1 MDIAI
6 MYSGGKDSTLAIEY
20 ALSKGYNIKYLL
32 SVKPNR
38 TDCYLFHFATVEHT
52 KELAK
57 ILGLKHILI
66 NCDVADPVKE
76 AELVKNVVLKE
87 DKVDALILGGIGLQL
102 TQLGS
107 LQRALMPYNIEVYA
121 AHAGSDHETLFRE
134 MLDKGYEILI
144 SQVASDGLIKWL
156 GKTITKENFEDLK
169 KDSIKYGFHLGFE
182 GGFADSLVIDG
193 PIFNKKLEILDSEK
207 VIESDYNGY
216 VLVNNLKVVNK
227 SLAKVQ

>member
-20 ALSKGYNIKYLL
+20 ALNKGYNIKYLL

-52 KELAK
+52 KELAN

-66 NCDVADPVKE
+66 NCGVADPVKE

-107 LQRALMPYNIEVYA
+107 LQKALMPYNIEVYA